1 MNRLDTITIA
11 FPLCWITVKTEDYV
25 HYFTP
30 STYTHKKTGEVVE
43 KWRLDASEVR
53 KVLGLASL
61 EIEDGLKVTLRF
73 SAKSLGADYCNGITA
88 NNIETAIRSA
98 LPKWIECEDI
108 SRVVIASE
116 VHLVDV
122 AVNVPILGTTVET
135 VLSQLATVPQNP
147 RYKRDTLGRGR
158 VETVE
163 FKTRIK
169 SDPLHPKFKV
179 YNKAKEMSRPSQR
192 AYSEILNASSFA
204 NVLRLEASYMHHSD
218 IRSAF
223 GIAKGKKSIM
233 LEDVLHSRKPVVMN
247 AFDHILPQSETLSV
261 MKTEQK
267 LADQKNRV
275 FYTDLFERSNWEWR
289 IAEHQLRAYYAKGT
303 NPHRQIREGRR
314 WYDLLVQERGLT
326 NTPHIE
332 QLRAYLR
339 SLD

>member
-1 MNRLDTITIA
+1 MNRFDTITIV
-11 FPLCWITVKTEDYV
+11 FPLDCITVKTEDYS
-25 HYFTP
+25 HFTP
-30 STYTHKKTGEVVE
+30 STYTRKKTGEVVE

-61 EIEDGLKVTLRF
+61 EIDDGLKVTLRF

-98 LPKWIECEDI
+98 LPTWIECHDI
-108 SRVVIASE
+108 ARVVAESE
-116 VHLVDV
+116 VHLLDV
-122 AVNVPILGTTVET
+122 AVNVPIVGATVET
-135 VLSQLATVPQNP
+135 VLSQLATAPQNP
-147 RYKRDTLGRGR
+147 RYKRDTIGRGR

-169 SDPLHPKFKV
+169 SDPVHPKIKV
-179 YNKAKEMSRPSQR
+179 YNKGREMSRPSQR
-192 AYSEILNASSFA
+192 AYSEVLNASSFA

-223 GIAKGKKSIM
+223 GIAKGKAIM

-247 AFDHILPQSETLSV
+247 AFEHILPQSETLSV

-275 FYTDLFERSNWEWR
+275 FYTDLFDRSNWEWR

-303 NPHRQIREGRR
+303 NPHRQIREARR
-314 WYDLLVQERGLT
+314 WYDLLVEERGLT